1 MYVHY
6 NVLCT
11 FTIRYFC
18 IHVAPSFRT
27 ITNKFV
33 YFLGKKLCLRWKV
46 WLEFQR
52 RDFIFPQLPI
62 LNLSICLTLLCNILY
77 LKNSSWWCHSSSCHF
92 MLVRNHF
99 RTHLQLFLFSEL
111 SGACP
116 EFSQHVP
123 HATYDYMIHP
133 DSPTQCRHILSEQRH
148 SPNANNVSS
157 LTVRWRLLFTASD
170 RLLPSP
176 WSRSLKFMVG
186 FGYNIM

>member
-52 RDFIFPQLPI
+52 RDFIFPRLPI

-116 EFSQHVP
+116 EFSNTSRMPRMTTWFIRTVRHNV
-123 HATYDYMIHP
+123 ATYCLNRDIHLTP
-133 DSPTQCRHILSEQRH
+133 TMSHHSLLDDDS
-148 SPNANNVSS
+148 SS
-157 LTVRWRLLFTASD
+157 LRRIDSYPHHDLEV
-170 RLLPSP
+170 
-176 WSRSLKFMVG
+176 WSSWLDLV
-186 FGYNIM
+186 II